1 MMKILIVDDEE
12 DIRDIVS
19 FIFET
24 EVEAE
29 STYADS
35 GKNAIKAIE
44 ESSDIDL
51 IICDYNMPDGNG
63 GDVYQYLID
72 KNIMIPYVLCSSISP
87 SELSVYSTGEQL
99 FGNILKPNI
108 VEGIKNILKMYAEK
122 IEDFNSCS
130 KEVKRNTSLYSGI
143 NIDLIES
150 IGIFPADIY
159 VKINDDKYVKILN
172 EGNSLSSEDIKKY
185 KQKNIQ
191 RLLIKKPDVKIVIET
206 LFNHIETILNDTTSE
221 QETKVIDAH
230 SVIMN
235 TVRVLGLSD
244 RIVRATENSV
254 NYALGTF
261 EKAKKFDDIYRKI
274 FGSEK
279 LYLTKH
285 SIALSYIT
293 CGIISK
299 LPWDSIEN
307 RNKLVMSSF
316 LHDVTINSPEF
327 NEGSSSLEEKDNL
340 INFKEHPQEAVNL
353 IRKYE
358 EIPSDVDQIII
369 DHHERPDGSGVPK
382 GLTANQLKP
391 LASVFIFSH
400 DIVDAIF
407 EIEKEKMDFSVK
419 NIMVKLNQDYY
430 SVGHFKK
437 CYEALE
443 KLEIFK

>member
-1 MMKILIVDDEE
+1 MKILIVDDEE

-19 FIFET
+19 FLFET
-24 EVEAE
+24 QVEAE
-29 STYADS
+29 FAYAES
-35 GKNAIKAIE
+35 GKSAITAIE
-44 ESSDIDL
+44 ENSKIDL

-72 KNIMIPYVLCSSISP
+72 KNIMIPYVLCSSTPP
-87 SELSVYSTGEQL
+87 SELSVYSNGEQF
-99 FGNILKPNI
+99 FGNIQKPNI
-108 VEGIKNILKMYAEK
+108 FEGMQNILKVYEEQ
-122 IEDFNSCS
+122 IEDFDSSS
-130 KEVKRNTSLYSGI
+130 KQVKRNVSLYSRI
-143 NIDLIES
+143 DIDLIES

-172 EGNSLSSEDIKKY
+172 EGNSLISEDIKKY

-191 RLLIKKPDVKIVIET
+191 KLLIKKPDVKIVIET

-221 QETKVIDAH
+221 EETKVIDAH

-235 TVRVLGLSD
+235 TVRALGLSE

-254 NYALGTF
+254 NCALGTF
-261 EKAKKFDDIYRKI
+261 KKVKEFDDIFRKI

-293 CGIISK
+293 CGIISN

-340 INFKEHPQEAVNL
+340 INFTDHPQEAVNL

-369 DHHERPDGSGVPK
+369 YHHERPDGSGVPK
-382 GLTANQLKP
+382 GLIASQLKP

-407 EIEKEKMDFSVK
+407 EVENEKMDFNLK
-419 NIMVKLNQDYY
+419 NIMTKLNKDYY

-443 KLEIFK
+443 KLDLFK